1 MYKEW
6 EKHFDLLDDEEVG
19 RLMRA
24 VFAFVSRG
32 EESKE
37 SDRAVMM
44 LFNMMRSCFVRD
56 GEKWEE
62 TRQKR
67 KENGSKGGIAKAE
80 NAKANLAKGSNT
92 KKSVAKGSKA
102 KNSLANVAVNV
113 NENDNVND
121 YVNENED
128 ENESVND
135 NVNENEDADGNVND
149 TLSSCEPEWLDE
161 SPSVGQSVCPS
172 VQKRD
177 LYRFKETTP
186 TDFSKVD
193 LSEAERLDL
202 VGRSDSLTVE
212 RYITKIRD
220 WQEKNRKLNSCP
232 FITIRRWMQ
241 EDGVKPRSEQTYTP
255 PKDNTPAQ
263 ADDHNKFS
271 GYDEYDELFHKELE
285 RLGIEYK

>member
-32 EESKE
+32 EEPKE

-67 KENGSKGGIAKAE
+67 KENGSKGGAPVGNK
-80 NAKANLAKGSNT
+80 NASKTT
-92 KKSVAKGSKA
+92 KTTKTTKCLNKQP
-102 KNSLANVAVNV
+102 KQAVNV

-149 TLSSCEPEWLDE
+149 TLSSGEPEWLDE

-186 TDFSKVD
+186 TDFSKVN

-202 VGRSDSLTVE
+202 VGRSDSLTVD

-220 WQEKNRKLNSCP
+220 WQEKNHKLNSCP
-232 FITIRRWMQ
+232 FITISRWMQ

-263 ADDHNKFS
+263 ADDYNKFS